1 MAWEGAR
8 VYLFKIDHKSGYLH
22 VPIHEDSRTFFGVF
36 WKNKYSVFAVLP
48 FGWKSSPLIYY
59 TSTEAVAMYLR
70 TMDIPMLDWID
81 DMLGMTLQQFP
92 RAPHGEQFQAALTA
106 MAVTSFAL
114 FKAGY
119 FLSLAKCSLIPEQFM
134 TYLGIDCK
142 TVNNSTLM
150 EVNAGLK
157 EMVYVD

>member
-1 MAWEGAR
+1 
-8 VYLFKIDHKSGYLH
+8 
-22 VPIHEDSRTFFGVF
+22 
-36 WKNKYSVFAVLP
+36 
-48 FGWKSSPLIYY
+48 
-59 TSTEAVAMYLR
+59 MYLR

-106 MAVTSFAL
+106 MAVTSFVL

>member
-1 MAWEGAR
+1 
-8 VYLFKIDHKSGYLH
+8 
-22 VPIHEDSRTFFGVF
+22 
-36 WKNKYSVFAVLP
+36 
-48 FGWKSSPLIYY
+48 
-59 TSTEAVAMYLR
+59 MYLR

-92 RAPHGEQFQAALTA
+92 RAPDGEQFQAALTA
-106 MAVTSFAL
+106 MAVTSFVL